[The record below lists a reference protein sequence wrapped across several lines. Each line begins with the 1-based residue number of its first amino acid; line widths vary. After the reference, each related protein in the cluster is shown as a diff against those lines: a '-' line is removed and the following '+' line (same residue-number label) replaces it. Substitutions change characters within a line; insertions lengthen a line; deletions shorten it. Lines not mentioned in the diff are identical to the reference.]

1 MINHP
6 LVDKALTPH
15 WLTNLIP
22 GVNVTQTVAKAA
34 RDLVNAI
41 NDEDP
46 KAMAS
51 AVAGVPGPLGTAG
64 RTAKVA
70 MGTYDKVKK
79 DGPSVLSKIQS
90 YNPFRSRSGPPAPIE
105 DRKVKLA
112 ATMEELNRIKKLA
125 DLTDED
131 ISFNGV
137 TQHDNG
143 DMTYRQG
150 PLSMRKNK
158 DGSSDA
164 TATIGDTTARVQQS
178 PIGIKT
184 MTAQGSAADS
194 IVGVDA
200 SAERTGVDPKKFAAF
215 QKQNP
220 AVKESLELTD
230 MLRIAGLR

>member
-1 MINHP
+1 M
-6 LVDKALTPH
+6 KT
-15 WLTNLIP
+15 
-22 GVNVTQTVAKAA
+22 
-34 RDLVNAI
+34 
-41 NDEDP
+41 
-46 KAMAS
+46 
-51 AVAGVPGPLGTAG
+51 
-64 RTAKVA
+64 
-70 MGTYDKVKK
+70 
-79 DGPSVLSKIQS
+79 
-90 YNPFRSRSGPPAPIE
+90 FRHYLKEAEKSIS
-105 DRKVKLA
+105 
-112 ATMEELNRIKKLA
+112 

-143 DMTYRQG
+143 DVSYSQG
-150 PLSMRKNK
+150 PISMRKNK

-178 PIGIKT
+178 PIGVKT
-184 MTAQGSAADS
+184 MTAQGPAADS

-220 AVKESLELTD
+220 AVKESSELID